1 MKTRV
6 VVFAIAVLLC
16 LGFNTFFA
24 LSVSPT
30 VAANIAVG
38 QLADDEI
45 AAVAIRNYGHYS
57 NMVDVLTWGA
67 VVVLGICL
75 FWGDVAAGMKKLASF
90 IEETEGK

>member
-16 LGFNTFFA
+16 LGFNSFFA
-24 LSVSPT
+24 LSVDPT

-45 AAVAIRNYGHYS
+45 AAVAVRNYGHYS
-57 NMVDVLTWGA
+57 NMVDVLTWST
-67 VVVLGICL
+67 VIVLGICL
-75 FWGDVAAGMKKLASF
+75 FWGDVAAGTKKLRSF